1 MTTVVGG
8 RQAGQQRLTE
18 TEPEAFSAPDPDA
31 IRQARLWRAAWRWHF
46 YAAAIVMPI
55 LLVLAVTGLGILVK
69 PTLERTLYG
78 EMLYV
83 HPGGSSEP
91 LPYSAQMAAVLARYP
106 DATVRSV
113 VPPRHANRST
123 QFDLGIPEDKTL
135 TSYRDG
141 TLLSAYVDPY
151 TGEVLGHIRGST
163 RVDNVLSDLHGNLLL
178 GRWGDW
184 VVEMAG
190 GWTLVM
196 MATGVLLWWPRR
208 GEGRKFRRAFHIRFG
223 AGGRRRWRDLHS
235 VPGAIF
241 ATVIVFNIVTG
252 LPWSQFWGDRWTRFT
267 EWAGSGE
274 NAIDTPVSEVAAR
287 DLQTDG
293 LRVEWANQRKP
304 VPLSQLAQAHDHGG
318 GGGDSGGSPGPTPEP
333 VSLDQVEKIGREVG
347 MVRGFA
353 IGLPDGE
360 TGVYTLSNSWPDLA
374 QNARTAFVD
383 QYSGN
388 VLANNG
394 WLDKGALSKA
404 TSFGIIAHMGRQYG
418 PLNAAVMGG
427 ACLAII
433 VAVVSAPVMFWKRR
447 PKGTLGTPRRPLD
460 PRIPRPAL
468 IVAMILGVLYP
479 MLGVSIV
486 VVAALDL
493 VVVRHIGPLR
503 RAFGMA

>member
-1 MTTVVGG
+1 VTTV
-8 RQAGQQRLTE
+8 AETSEISHQRLTE
-18 TEPEAFSAPDPDA
+18 TEPEVFSAPDPDA
-31 IRQARLWRAAWRWHF
+31 IRQAKLWRAAWRWHF

-55 LLVLAVTGLGILVK
+55 LLMLAVTGLGILLK

-83 HPGGSSEP
+83 YPGGSARP
-91 LPYSAQMAAVLARYP
+91 LPYATQMAAVLARYP

-123 QFDLGIPEDKTL
+123 QFDLGVPTGKTL
-135 TSYRDG
+135 SAYRDE

-151 TGEVLGHIRGST
+151 TGEVLGHVKGST
-163 RVDNVLSDLHGNLLL
+163 RLDNVLSDLHGSLLL

-184 VVEMAG
+184 VVELAG

-196 MATGVLLWWPRR
+196 IATGLLLWWPRR
-208 GEGRKFRRAFHIRFG
+208 APGQKFRRAFRIRFG

-241 ATVIVFNIVTG
+241 AGVIVFNIVTG

-274 NAIDTPVSEVAAR
+274 NAIDAPVSKAAAG

-304 VPLSQLAQAHDHGG
+304 VPLSELAQGHDHSGG
-318 GGGDSGGSPGPTPEP
+318 GGGSGDGTGATPEP
-333 VSLDQVEKIGREVG
+333 VSLDRVERIGREVG
-347 MVRGFA
+347 MVPGFA
-353 IGLPDGE
+353 IGMPDGA
-360 TGVYTLSNSWPDLA
+360 TGVYALSNSWPDRA
-374 QNARTAFVD
+374 QHARTAFVD
-383 QYSGN
+383 QYSGK

-394 WLDKGALSKA
+394 WQDKGALSKA

-418 PLNAAVMGG
+418 PLNATVMGG

-433 VAVVSAPVMFWKRR
+433 AAVVSAPVMFWKRR
-447 PKGTLGTPRRPLD
+447 PKGTLGNPRRPLD
-460 PRIPRPAL
+460 PRIPRQAL
-468 IVAMILGVLYP
+468 IVAMLLGVLYP

-486 VVAALDL
+486 LVAAFDVL
-493 VVVRHIGPLR
+493 VVRNIGLLR
-503 RAFGMA
+503 RAFGMV